1 MTDFYSK
8 LISPNKY
15 FLTFLLIL
23 ILGLYLRFYGIES
36 YPDKTFGWDQARDAW
51 KVRDILKGMLVLDGP
66 KTGIGNM
73 HLGPLY
79 FYLLAPFFAFTKL
92 DPVASIY
99 FTIVVNIAT
108 FIVLYLVTKKLF
120 SEKAAIFAV
129 FLYSTSNYIIKQN
142 QIPWNVSLVPATS
155 ILLFYT
161 LFRIRTGGKKYW
173 YIILGILTGLFFHLH
188 FTAVFLPPIIL
199 LSLFPYEKNIK
210 NFLLLCGSFA
220 IAAFFLIPTLVFDLK
235 SAHGE
240 FYKYSDFIKHYT
252 HGFHLRFFMLR
263 LTDAFVQFKLI
274 FFFSLG
280 NILQYVIPFLFGF
293 VILFEKD
300 KNKKLI
306 GLLMLPWFL
315 IPLVFFTIYAGP
327 ISDYYFLFQAPL
339 VIFILIY
346 LQQKLLKI
354 SPQFLFP
361 LFFLWMFYAY
371 TNTQEFWI
379 KPTGGGLN
387 KQKQEAAERVR
398 SGNPI
403 LFHEGEIKSYLY
415 VIWTEDS
422 TKKN

>member
-1 MTDFYSK
+1 MIEFYSK
-8 LISPNKY
+8 LISPHKY
-15 FLTFLLIL
+15 FFAFLFILT
-23 ILGLYLRFYGIES
+23 LGLYLRFYGIES
-36 YPDKTFGWDQARDAW
+36 YPDKAFGWDQARDAW

-79 FYLLAPFFAFTKL
+79 FYFLAPFFAFTKL
-92 DPVASIY
+92 DPIASIY
-99 FTIVVNIAT
+99 FTIAVNIVT
-108 FIVLYLVTKKLF
+108 FIILYLVTKKFF

-142 QIPWNVSLVPATS
+142 QIPWNVSLVPVTS

-161 LFRIRTGGKKYW
+161 LFRIRTGGRKYW
-173 YIILGILTGLFFHLH
+173 YIVLGILTGLFFHLH

-199 LSLFPYEKNIK
+199 LSLFPYGKNIK

-220 IAAFFLIPTLVFDLK
+220 IAAFFLIPTLIFDLK
-235 SAHGE
+235 SSHGE

-252 HGFHLRFFMLR
+252 HGFHLRFFLLR

-274 FFFSLG
+274 IFFSLG

-293 VILFEKD
+293 VLLFEKD
-300 KNKKLI
+300 KTKKII

-315 IPLVFFTIYAGP
+315 IPLLFFTIYAGP
-327 ISDYYFLFQAPL
+327 ISDYYFLVQAPL
-339 VIFILIY
+339 VIFVLIY
-346 LQQKLLKI
+346 LQQKLLKKF
-354 SPQFLFP
+354 PYLLLPLFLF
-361 LFFLWMFYAY
+361 WTFYAY
-371 TNTQEFWI
+371 ANTKEFWI
-379 KPTGGGLN
+379 KPTGGGLD

-403 LFHEGEIKSYLY
+403 LFNEGEIKSYLY